1 MEEEEYLSKEEKK
14 YQKSLEGTGVSR
26 EEYNE
31 LLNKITKIK
40 GEL

>member
-1 MEEEEYLSKEEKK
+1 MNGLSKEEKK

-26 EEYNE
+26 EDYNK

-40 GEL
+40 EEV